1 MLSDSVALFF
11 LNSLLTAISFQTVP
25 SPPFFLIPRHTD
37 AVSDRSMSGRVE
49 RHVKNR
55 FTRKQR
61 KDMEHC
67 INKTRHFPI
76 TVLCIRR
83 WWSNKNG
90 GIYIHR
96 KDKWNLSNITFRH
109 AILAWHTKDN
119 ARHLFHPY
127 RGQREKQMTTLNTLL
142 SRYASRFPNAFFFSG
157 KRERLNSFSFCQP
170 FLWRGGGDLCL

>member
-1 MLSDSVALFF
+1 
-11 LNSLLTAISFQTVP
+11 
-25 SPPFFLIPRHTD
+25 
-37 AVSDRSMSGRVE
+37 MSGRVE

-90 GIYIHR
+90 GIYTQER
-96 KDKWNLSNITFRH
+96 
-109 AILAWHTKDN
+109 
-119 ARHLFHPY
+119 
-127 RGQREKQMTTLNTLL
+127 QMESIQYHVPPCNFGV
-142 SRYASRFPNAFFFSG
+142 AH
-157 KRERLNSFSFCQP
+157 KRQCSSFISSV
-170 FLWRGGGDLCL
+170 